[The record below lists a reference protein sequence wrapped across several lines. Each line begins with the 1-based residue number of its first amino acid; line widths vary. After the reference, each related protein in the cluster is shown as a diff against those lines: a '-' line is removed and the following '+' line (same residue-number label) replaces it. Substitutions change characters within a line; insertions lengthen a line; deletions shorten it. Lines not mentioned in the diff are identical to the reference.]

1 MAVRRLAFYARLGF
15 VENPVDY
22 MQPSY
27 GPGKPRV
34 RMRLLSFPRG
44 LSDAEASS
52 TIVLLERE
60 VYAAGSRVS

>member
-1 MAVRRLAFYARLGF
+1 
-15 VENPVDY
+15 